1 MLTDRGP
8 NGETKVGGQE
18 RRTFPVPE
26 FTPTIA
32 RVRVDGGIISILDT
46 MPILGPSGNPV
57 TGLSNVEQYDEEP
70 FDYMARVRLPYRP
83 TGLDTEGL
91 VRTRPATSGSL
102 MSMGRRSCTSMPVAS
117 CKSGSCPRM

>member
-1 MLTDRGP
+1 MATLPDVPISAVQNARLPGSVQNDHGIMLGGLGSDLWHTPGGPANEPWMLTDRGP

-46 MPILGPSGNPV
+46 MPILGPSGDPI
-57 TGLSNVEQYDEEP
+57 
-70 FDYMARVRLPYRP
+70 
-83 TGLDTEGL
+83 
-91 VRTRPATSGSL
+91 
-102 MSMGRRSCTSMPVAS
+102 
-117 CKSGSCPRM
+117 